1 MSMLSKSMRRAPSL
15 PTVNRGLREACVC
28 SLRNNQISSGEPGRV
43 CRGGQEYGEHE
54 PPKVCVLS
62 GQTKAMNEGVK
73 MGGCF
78 TGTELF
84 ATERKPEGTQAQVTV
99 PSGWKNYKIH
109 RSKMAPG
116 RCQRKPGISLSY

>member
-73 MGGCF
+73 MGGLLHWDRAVCDGEEARGDPG
-78 TGTELF
+78 TGNS
-84 ATERKPEGTQAQVTV
+84 AQ
-99 PSGWKNYKIH
+99 
-109 RSKMAPG
+109 
-116 RCQRKPGISLSY
+116 